1 MDGSGTASH
10 HLAALFSFGS
20 SGNPAD
26 LAISEMSQTSPLTVA
41 PPFELPTQKG
51 QKRSLAGF
59 LEKGP
64 VLLAFHRG
72 TW

>member
-1 MDGSGTASH
+1 MPTTSM
-10 HLAALFSFGS
+10 LAA
-20 SGNPAD
+20 
-26 LAISEMSQTSPLTVA
+26 A

-51 QKRSLAGF
+51 DKRTLAEF
-59 LEKGP
+59 LAKGP

>member
-1 MDGSGTASH
+1 M
-10 HLAALFSFGS
+10 
-20 SGNPAD
+20 P
-26 LAISEMSQTSPLTVA
+26 QTSTLRIA
-41 PPFELPTQKG
+41 PPFDLPTQRGEMK
-51 QKRSLAGF
+51 SLAGF

>member
-1 MDGSGTASH
+1 MIPSN
-10 HLAALFSFGS
+10 LQL
-20 SGNPAD
+20 
-26 LAISEMSQTSPLTVA
+26 A
-41 PPFELPTQKG
+41 PPFTLPNQKG
-51 QKRSLAGF
+51 EQTSLVSL

>member
-1 MDGSGTASH
+1 MH
-10 HLAALFSFGS
+10 
-20 SGNPAD
+20 
-26 LAISEMSQTSPLTVA
+26 TSNLTIA
-41 PPFELPTQKG
+41 PPFTLLTQKG
-51 QKRSLAGF
+51 EWQSLAQL